1 MRATLLALTLL
12 VALGGTAV
20 RAQTTDARPLA
31 EATGGQA
38 DELPAALQRSASETQ
53 VRLAELQ
60 TTMSEFQ
67 SEFRRSVS
75 DVRHEM
81 RMLMSEARSDGVQNA
96 RIAGIAAGALTG
108 GLVIDLLGGS
118 GLATLTGAVLGATL
132 AHLLMLPP
140 EDAAAQP
147 R

>member
-31 EATGGQA
+31 EAAPQA
-38 DELPAALQRSASETQ
+38 DERPAAVQRSASETQ

-60 TTMSEFQ
+60 TTMSDFQ
-67 SEFRRSVS
+67 SEFRRSVA

-81 RMLMSEARSDGVQNA
+81 RMLMAEARSDGVHNA
-96 RIAGIAAGALTG
+96 RVAGIAAGALTG

-118 GLATLTGAVLGATL
+118 GLATLTGAVLGAMV

-140 EDAAAQP
+140 DDAAAQP

>member
-12 VALGGTAV
+12 VALGGTAAW
-20 RAQTTDARPLA
+20 AQTTDARPLA
-31 EATGGQA
+31 EAAADQA
-38 DELPAALQRSASETQ
+38 GDRPAATQRSASETQ

-60 TTMSEFQ
+60 TTVSEFQ
-67 SEFRRSVS
+67 SEFRRSVA

-81 RMLMSEARSDGVQNA
+81 RMLMAEARSDGVQNA